1 MYIYVM
7 ILIHKSDVLTRD
19 PQWIK
24 NKTERLYTK
33 TTLQRHTEH
42 KEF

>member
-1 MYIYVM
+1 M
-7 ILIHKSDVLTRD
+7 ILINKSDVLTRRD
-19 PQWIK
+19 SQWIK